1 MRRRGGELS
10 KTVGHR
16 TDTEEVRVHDLL
28 VTLLTLVPLDAT
40 PTATAV
46 QYPVSAGA
54 GNGFAATVL
63 LGGFF
68 GLGLIVLVAVLT
80 TLKPKRHDPRDTP
93 PPRPRP
99 R

>member
-1 MRRRGGELS
+1 VELWIG
-10 KTVGHR
+10 VR
-16 TDTEEVRVHDLL
+16 ADAATEEVRVHDLL

-40 PTATAV
+40 PVATAV
-46 QYPVSAGA
+46 QDPVSPGGQ
-54 GNGFAATVL
+54 GNGFAASI

-68 GLGLIVLVAVLT
+68 GLALVVLAAVFISM
-80 TLKPKRHDPRDTP
+80 KPKRRDPRDNP

>member
-1 MRRRGGELS
+1 
-10 KTVGHR
+10 
-16 TDTEEVRVHDLL
+16 VHDLL

-40 PTATAV
+40 PVATAV
-46 QYPVSAGA
+46 QNPVSPSGQ
-54 GNGFAATVL
+54 GNGFAASI

-68 GLGLIVLVAVLT
+68 GLGLIILAAVLIC
-80 TLKPKRHDPRDTP
+80 LKPKRHDPRDTP

>member
-1 MRRRGGELS
+1 
-10 KTVGHR
+10 VQ
-16 TDTEEVRVHDLL
+16 DLL

-40 PTATAV
+40 PVA
-46 QYPVSAGA
+46 QEPVGPSGG
-54 GNGFAATVL
+54 GNGFAATVV

-68 GLGLIVLVAVLT
+68 GLGLIVLAAVLT
-80 TLKPKRHDPRDTP
+80 SMRPKRHDPRDTP

>member
-1 MRRRGGELS
+1 M
-10 KTVGHR
+10 
-16 TDTEEVRVHDLL
+16 HDLL

-40 PTATAV
+40 PNAT
-46 QYPVSAGA
+46 QLPVSPSGR
-54 GNGFAATVL
+54 GNGFAATIV

-68 GLGLIVLVAVLT
+68 GLGLIVLAAVLT
-80 TLKPKRHDPRDTP
+80 SLKPKRTDPRDVP

>member
-1 MRRRGGELS
+1 ML
-10 KTVGHR
+10 
-16 TDTEEVRVHDLL
+16 DLL

-40 PTATAV
+40 PVATAI
-46 QYPVSAGA
+46 QDPVSPDGR
-54 GNGFAATVL
+54 GNGFAASI

-68 GLGLIVLVAVLT
+68 GLGLIVLAAVLT
-80 TLKPKRHDPRDTP
+80 SLKPKRTDPRDNP

>member
-1 MRRRGGELS
+1 MEVWGTS
-10 KTVGHR
+10 A
-16 TDTEEVRVHDLL
+16 EEVRVHDLL

-40 PTATAV
+40 PGA
-46 QYPVSAGA
+46 QQPVVPPGD
-54 GNGFAATVL
+54 GQGFAATVV

-68 GLGLIVLVAVLT
+68 GLGLIVLAAVLT
-80 TLKPKRHDPRDTP
+80 SMRPRRHDPRDTP

>member
-1 MRRRGGELS
+1 VELWDDRQP
-10 KTVGHR
+10 R
-16 TDTEEVRVHDLL
+16 TEIEEARVHDLL

-40 PTATAV
+40 PVATAV
-46 QYPVSAGA
+46 QNPVSPTGQ
-54 GNGFAATVL
+54 GNGFAASI

-68 GLGLIVLVAVLT
+68 GLGLIILAAVLIS
-80 TLKPKRHDPRDTP
+80 LKPKRHDPRDTP

>member
-1 MRRRGGELS
+1 M
-10 KTVGHR
+10 
-16 TDTEEVRVHDLL
+16 HDLL

-40 PTATAV
+40 PAATGI
-46 QYPVSAGA
+46 QDPVSPTGQ
-54 GNGFAATVL
+54 GNGFAASI

-68 GLGLIVLVAVLT
+68 GLGLIVLAAVLISM
-80 TLKPKRHDPRDTP
+80 KPKRRDPRDNP

>member
-1 MRRRGGELS
+1 MQ
-10 KTVGHR
+10 
-16 TDTEEVRVHDLL
+16 DLL

-40 PTATAV
+40 PTPTGI
-46 QYPVSAGA
+46 QNPVSPSGQ
-54 GNGFAATVL
+54 GNGFAASI

-68 GLGLIVLVAVLT
+68 GLGLIVLAAVLISM
-80 TLKPKRHDPRDTP
+80 KPRRRDPRDTP

>member
-1 MRRRGGELS
+1 
-10 KTVGHR
+10 
-16 TDTEEVRVHDLL
+16 VHDLL

-40 PTATAV
+40 PTPTEL
-46 QYPVSAGA
+46 QGPVSPGGQ
-54 GNGFAATVL
+54 GNGFAATVI

-68 GLGLIVLVAVLT
+68 GLGLIILAAVLI
-80 TLKPKRHDPRDTP
+80 TLKPKRVDPRDVP